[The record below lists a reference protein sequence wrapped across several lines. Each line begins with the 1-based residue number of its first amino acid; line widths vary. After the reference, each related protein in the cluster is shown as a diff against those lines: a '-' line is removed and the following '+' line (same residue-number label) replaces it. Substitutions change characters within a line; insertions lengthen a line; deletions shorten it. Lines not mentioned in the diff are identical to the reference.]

1 MLSYTKSKGH
11 GFTIVELLIVI
22 VVIAILAAISI
33 VAYNGIQN
41 RAKTSA
47 GQQLA
52 NQVAKKAETYN
63 TLNGQYPTFCTLTTN
78 ALGSTGNPCSAGS
91 GAGSAGV
98 EAALDNPAV
107 VVRTGAGVASP
118 FGGAA
123 YTTTVSN
130 GNATVAYS
138 NCTGGAPITGGVIL
152 YYDYT
157 TSTPTTIAKY
167 VGRGAA
173 DCLGVAGGP

>member
-1 MLSYTKSKGH
+1 MLSSIRPKAR

-52 NQVAKKAETYN
+52 SQIAKKAEAYN
-63 TLNGQYPTFCTLTTN
+63 TLNGQYPTFCTLTINMTD
-78 ALGSTGNPCSAGS
+78 STGNPCSAGS
-91 GAGSAGV
+91 VAAGT
-98 EAALDNPAV
+98 EARLDNPAA

-130 GNATVAYS
+130 SNATVAYS
-138 NCTGGAPITGGVIL
+138 NCTGGSPVTGGVIL

-167 VGRGAA
+167 VGTGATA
-173 DCLGVAGGP
+173 CLGVAGGP

>member
-1 MLSYTKSKGH
+1 MLSSIKSNER

-52 NQVAKKAETYN
+52 SQIAKKAEAYN
-63 TLNGQYPTFCTLTTN
+63 TLNGQYPTYCQLTTN
-78 ALGSTGNPCSAGS
+78 IIEATGGSCTYTAPGTSAGT
-91 GAGSAGV
+91 
-98 EAALDNPAV
+98 EARLDNTAA
-107 VVRTGAGVASP
+107 VVRTGAGGAS
-118 FGGAA
+118 

-130 GNATVAYS
+130 GNATVGYS
-138 NCTGGAPITGGVIL
+138 NCSGGSPVTGGVIL

-157 TSTPTTIAKY
+157 ASTPTQ
-167 VGRGAA
+167 VGQ
-173 DCLGVAGGP
+173 GVGTGSISCI